1 MLKLHL
7 GCGHIHLPTY
17 VNIDI
22 EGFPGVD
29 LVCDA
34 RSLPYEDNSVDFIY
48 SCALIEEFGRY
59 EWMDVLRHWN
69 RKLKPGAMLRLSTS
83 DFGAVCRRYVT
94 GEPLLG
100 MLGLVI
106 GGQREEH
113 THHGMVFDYNLLIS
127 GLMVSGFDKI
137 GPYDWRETDIAQWG
151 IDDYSQAYLP
161 HMDKENGTLMSLN
174 VEAIKR

>member
-7 GCGHIHLPTY
+7 GCGHIHLPGY
-17 VNIDI
+17 INIDI
-22 EGFPGVD
+22 EAFPTVD
-29 LVCDA
+29 LACDA

-59 EWMDVLRHWN
+59 EWVNVLKHWN
-69 RKLKPGAMLRLSTS
+69 RKLKVGHSLRLSTS
-83 DFGAVCRRYVT
+83 DFGAVCCKYIE

-113 THHGMVFDYNLLIS
+113 THHGMVFDYDLLRS
-127 GLMVSGFDKI
+127 GLIAAGFGDI
-137 GPYDWRETDIAQWG
+137 HRYNWRQTDLGING